1 MTYSVRKEHSW
12 TRTSLT
18 ICQEIRFKI
27 DERREE
33 LKKRID
39 EIALEMI
46 DETKKCQEKYL
57 RELKE
62 SFSLFDETQSVEDKL
77 NELDDIFRNPN
88 LLIEAIKEMQ
98 EKQEESYIEES

>member
-18 ICQEIRFKI
+18 ICQEIRLKI
-27 DERREE
+27 DQHREE

-46 DETKKCQEKYL
+46 DETKKYQEKYL
-57 RELKE
+57 KELKE
-62 SFSLFDETQSVEDKL
+62 RFSLFDETQSVEDKL
-77 NELDDIFRNPN
+77 NEIEETFRNPN
-88 LLIEAIKEMQ
+88 LLIEAIKEM
-98 EKQEESYIEES
+98 KNKKSL